1 MSVRVLASLAS
12 AAVAVLVLV
21 CVVSLGSAATLRSCP
36 GLPAP
41 WRCAVVTVPL
51 DRGGSVGGDVHLA
64 VAEYHRP
71 GPPRPAV
78 LALAGGPGSAAIPGA
93 EGFRARLAPLLGNR
107 DLLVIDQ
114 RGTGVSDPIS
124 CESIDADPSWTPADV
139 AECAASLGPRRAFY
153 STRDSVA
160 DLEAV
165 RAVLRIPRLT
175 LFGVSYGTK
184 VAADYART
192 YPARVSGLVLDSV
205 IVEDTDPYYRRSAH
219 GAVRVLRNQ
228 CTQGRCTPGH
238 DPVRDL
244 RKVLRREPRLPQAP
258 LLHAV
263 VAGGDLLHA
272 LPSALAAAAGGDLGP
287 LTAMLPRTIPDARAP
302 GWLDPSGSRT
312 LYLATSC
319 EDGRFPWQPGASVDA
334 RLRAARR
341 DLRRLGDRAFAPF
354 GRAVGRQ
361 YGSAA
366 LCARWPEAGRTP
378 PPAPLP
384 DVPALLLQGG
394 DDDLAPLGGAREIAR
409 ELPQSRLVVLPGAGH
424 GVLAASGPTAAAL
437 RSFAARLG

>member
-1 MSVRVLASLAS
+1 MSVRVLAALAGA
-12 AAVAVLVLV
+12 AAVALTAA
-21 CVVSLGSAATLRSCP
+21 CGVSQPSASTLHACP

-41 WRCAVVTVPL
+41 WRCTVVTVPL
-51 DRGGSVGGDVHLA
+51 DRSARVGGAVHLA

-78 LALAGGPGSAAIPGA
+78 LALAGGPGSAAIPGS
-93 EGFRARLAPLLGNR
+93 EDFRARLAPLLRTR
-107 DLLVIDQ
+107 DLLVVDQ
-114 RGTGVSDPIS
+114 RGTGVSDPIA
-124 CESIDADPSWTPADV
+124 CESIDADASWTPADV
-139 AECAASLGPRRAFY
+139 AECAATLGPRRAFY

-165 RAVLRIPRLT
+165 RSALRIPRLT
-175 LFGVSYGTK
+175 VFGVSYGTK
-184 VAADYART
+184 VAADYARA
-192 YPARVSGLVLDSV
+192 YPSRVAGLVLDSA
-205 IVEDTDPYYRRSAH
+205 IVEDTDPYYRRSAR

-228 CTQGRCTPGH
+228 CAQGRCPAGH

-244 RKVLRREPRLPQAP
+244 RTVLRREPGLPQAP

-263 VAGGDLLHA
+263 VAGGNGLHA
-272 LPSALAAAAGGDLGP
+272 LPSALASAAAGDLGP
-287 LTAMLPRTIPDARAP
+287 LTAVLPRTVPDARSP
-302 GWLDPSGSRT
+302 GWLDPSGSLT

-319 EDGRFPWQPGASVDA
+319 EDGRFPWQPADALGA
-334 RLRAARR
+334 RLRASRTE
-341 DLRRLGDRAFAPF
+341 LRRLGDRAFAPF

-361 YGSAA
+361 YGSVAI
-366 LCARWPEAGRTP
+366 CARWPESGRTL

-409 ELPQSRLVVLPGAGH
+409 ELPHARLVVVPGAGH
-424 GVLAASGPTAAAL
+424 GVLAGNGRSAAAL
-437 RSFAARLG
+437 RAFAGGVG